1 MYLKHLLHN
10 KSLKYLMKEFLSS
23 RGDKAPE
30 PELSRSRK
38 RRGGIMEVITVANN
52 KGGVGKTMQCYQ
64 LACHLANKGHKVLV
78 VDLDSQAN
86 LSTTFDVHIQ
96 RTLIPE
102 WLIGDVELSEVIVPS
117 EGKGAFHQNISLIP
131 SSRHMAN
138 LSKLLILSEGEIRK
152 NAGRK
157 ERLMRIRLK
166 EAEELFDYVVIDTP
180 PMLGDELIM
189 ALVASNRI
197 LIPTQ
202 AQDYSID
209 GLEELMDTFE
219 IIRETENPGLQF
231 SIIPSMVNTRRKIEK
246 QRMEE
251 LAQSFDITPPI
262 RNLVQMQESIALKK
276 PVFKM
281 GKGCGSRHD
290 YEVLWESLNLK

>member
-1 MYLKHLLHN
+1 
-10 KSLKYLMKEFLSS
+10 
-23 RGDKAPE
+23 
-30 PELSRSRK
+30 
-38 RRGGIMEVITVANN
+38 MEVITVANN

-64 LACHLANKGHKVLV
+64 LACHLAFKGNKVLV
-78 VDLDSQAN
+78 IDLDSQAN
-86 LSTTFDVHIQ
+86 LSSTFNVHIQ

-102 WLIGDVELSEVIVPS
+102 WLIGDVEIADVLVPS
-117 EGKGAFHQNISLIP
+117 EGDDDFHQNISLIP

-157 ERLMRIRLK
+157 ERLMRKRL
-166 EAEELFDYVVIDTP
+166 EQAEGLFDYVVIDTP

-189 ALVASNRI
+189 ALVASDRI

-219 IIRETENPGLQF
+219 IIKETENPKLEF
-231 SIIPSMVNTRRKIEK
+231 SIIPSMVNTRRKIER
-246 QRMEE
+246 QRLEE
-251 LAQSFDITPPI
+251 LAQSFNITPPI
-262 RNLVQMQESIALKK
+262 RNLVQMQESISTKT
-276 PVFKM
+276 PVFRM
-281 GKGCGSRHD
+281 SGKNQSKND
-290 YEVLWESLNLK
+290 YSALWESLDL